1 MIVLGNGSVTEK
13 IEELQLSVLLL
24 NSNQPLHLNQLLLID
39 LVRGD
44 DVRSHVLH
52 DIGVRIIM
60 LGIKIQA
67 IHIIEVGVLE
77 FLLPILDHDHILL
90 SLEIIDADN

>member
-1 MIVLGNGSVTEK
+1 MLVQNQSV
-13 IEELQLSVLLL
+13 VRLLL
-24 NSNQPLHLNQLLLID
+24 RQPLHLNQLLLIH

-44 DVRSHVLH
+44 DVRSRVLH

-60 LGIKIQA
+60 LGSKIQA

-77 FLLPILDHDHILL
+77 LLLPILDHDHIRL